1 MTESDLQE
9 AVITWAR
16 TMEPRY
22 IELKW
27 LHHIGNGGY
36 RSGREAVSLK
46 RQGVKAGVL
55 DLHLPVTRG
64 GYSGLMI
71 ELKTPTGKCKS
82 PSKEQLEYIVFLT
95 AQGYYVRVSND
106 FEEVKRVIICY
117 LEGKLI
123 NGTHA

>member
-1 MTESDLQE
+1 M
-9 AVITWAR
+9 
-16 TMEPRY
+16 
-22 IELKW
+22 
-27 LHHIGNGGY
+27 
-36 RSGREAVSLK
+36 SLK

-55 DLHLPVTRG
+55 DLHLPVARG
-64 GYSGLMI
+64 GYHGLMV

-95 AQGYYVRVSND
+95 EQGYYVRVSND

-123 NGTHA
+123 NGAHA